1 MRPLSRHTREA
12 DQVIG
17 RLAVTA
23 EEHSVVELADGWIAG
38 PADRDGSGLPLDHGD
53 SAIVLVRARI
63 DSELFLR
70 NWRQRPRDI
79 GAII

>member
-1 MRPLSRHTREA
+1 MRPLSRHAREA

-23 EEHSVVELADGWIAG
+23 EDHGVVEVADGWIAG

-53 SAIVLVRARI
+53 SAIVLVGARI